1 MFSFV
6 LKSTTLSS
14 LLKGPINGLVKRCIK
29 ENACRFYVDD
39 IGQLLELEKENEL
52 LSNAA
57 RAANIV
63 KEYADNRSIKKLIDQ
78 IENGECS
85 NVLVCPNSAF
95 ILDVGIDAA
104 KKIQNR
110 YGVICLP
117 LPSRFSNIEEF
128 ENQLNVRLKRARPQ
142 FRSMFKRE
150 GNERVESVRSWPEFL
165 GKRATFTNPSNA
177 IVINDRYFFSDEM
190 NRYCDGK
197 SVNGCGIYN
206 LKGLLKALLP
216 IQKSGNDGAIFS
228 VCVLCSTESLKN
240 ECKKKDKDKDYKKEL
255 PHFWDKLRASI
266 EKSVLSND
274 YLSDRRKFALSVIM
288 VDDAGIKSWT
298 HNRAIYS
305 NYYTLNVEHMLSV
318 FNNPNEG
325 GIMCTQNVYISKL
338 FTYGLADD
346 GDMPVL
352 GHDFMLENLAKWLID
367 NSSKFERTYFG
378 PEEDPNVNRLFW
390 PV

>member
-6 LKSTTLSS
+6 LRSSTLES
-14 LLKGPINGLVKRCIK
+14 LLRVPDGLIRRIFMKNSCL
-29 ENACRFYVDD
+29 FYVDNVS
-39 IGQLLELEKENEL
+39 QLPEDEKDRELFV
-52 LSNAA
+52 NAA
-57 RAANIV
+57 KANNI
-63 KEYADNRSIKKLIDQ
+63 KGYADKKSIKELIDQ
-78 IENGECS
+78 IENGENS
-85 NVLVCPNSAF
+85 EVLVCPNSAF
-95 ILDVGIDAA
+95 ILDVSVDESNE
-104 KKIQNR
+104 IQNR
-110 YGVICLP
+110 YGVICLS
-117 LPSRFSNIEEF
+117 LSLLFSNIKEF
-128 ENQLNVRLKRARPQ
+128 EKQLNVRLKRARPQ
-142 FRSMFKRE
+142 FRSMLKRE

-216 IQKSGNDGAIFS
+216 IQKSGKDFAIFS
-228 VCVLCSTESLKN
+228 VCVLCSTESLKT
-240 ECKKKDKDKDYKKEL
+240 ECKKKDKDYKKEL
-255 PHFWDKLRASI
+255 PHFWDKLRVSI
-266 EKSVLSND
+266 ESVLSND

-288 VDDAGIKSWT
+288 VDDVGIKSWT

-305 NYYTLNVEHMLSV
+305 NYYTLNVEHKLSV
-318 FNNPNEG
+318 FNNPNANEG
-325 GIMCTQNVYISKL
+325 GIMSTQNVYISKL

-352 GHDFMLENLAKWLID
+352 GHDFMLKNLAKWLID

-378 PEEDPNVNRLFW
+378 PKEDPNINRLFW